1 MLPASFY
8 KDQDRAKQRARV
20 IKRTRFEEVAPGLR
34 VVPIRVDAWL
44 HAHRFLF
51 PDEREDETRYKHV
64 RLLKHFR
71 NAYGQRYMHEITPV
85 EAQAWALRHPGQIR
99 YLHSAWDY
107 AVRMYVAPFNVW
119 KLITHPRN
127 TKPKPGP
134 PSTEQLEQI
143 IASCHEQGFPSFA
156 YMVEVAAYTG
166 AREGGL
172 LALRRSH
179 VDLGGE
185 RMRVFEKGKRERV
198 IVLAGKALE
207 AMHKQFELRERHLW
221 QVTNGSA
228 RSPHVFVQ
236 SEGRGAAQHRRL
248 TIRQV
253 SHRWCAVSGDFPFG
267 FHSLKHYAATWLHE
281 QGASPLDIALQLGH
295 EDREGRP
302 YTRVFERTYH
312 HPKREPALE
321 RIHSAMRSKEAA
333 NGG

>member
-185 RMRVFEKGKRERV
+185 RGSLRRASESVSSSLRGKPWRRCTSSSSCASA
-198 IVLAGKALE
+198 ISGRSQTAQPARRTSSYRARAE
-207 AMHKQFELRERHLW
+207 APLSIAASR
-221 QVTNGSA
+221 SA
-228 RSPHVFVQ
+228 RSPTVGVPSAGTSPSAF
-236 SEGRGAAQHRRL
+236 
-248 TIRQV
+248 IR
-253 SHRWCAVSGDFPFG
+253 
-267 FHSLKHYAATWLHE
+267 
-281 QGASPLDIALQLGH
+281 
-295 EDREGRP
+295 
-302 YTRVFERTYH
+302 
-312 HPKREPALE
+312 
-321 RIHSAMRSKEAA
+321 
-333 NGG
+333 